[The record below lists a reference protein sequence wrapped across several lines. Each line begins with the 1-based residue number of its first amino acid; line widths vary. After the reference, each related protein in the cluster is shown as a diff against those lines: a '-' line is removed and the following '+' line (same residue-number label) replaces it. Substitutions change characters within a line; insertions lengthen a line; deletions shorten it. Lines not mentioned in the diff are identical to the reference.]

1 MQFTET
7 EFWIF
12 KGILIALCL
21 IVFAFIVVVL
31 GLALSKF
38 NKWIN
43 DTPPPPPPPEEGEQ
57 PRNRR
62 KPPPNKGYSEVKK
75 GETGQSYAAKPTE
88 TSPQTTP
95 QTPPQTT
102 QNPTETQPQTAKKP
116 TKL

>member
-57 PRNRR
+57 PRNRPE
-62 KPPPNKGYSEVKK
+62 PPPNNGRSEVKK
-75 GETGQSYAAKPTE
+75 VETGRSSASNQPKTN
-88 TSPQTTP
+88 P
-95 QTPPQTT
+95 QTPPHTT
-102 QNPTETQPQTAKKP
+102 QNPTETQPQTTQNP